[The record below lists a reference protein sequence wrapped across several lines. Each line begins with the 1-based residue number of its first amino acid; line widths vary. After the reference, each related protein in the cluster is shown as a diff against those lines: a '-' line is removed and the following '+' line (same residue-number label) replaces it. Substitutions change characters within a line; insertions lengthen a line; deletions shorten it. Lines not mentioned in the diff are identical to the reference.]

1 MAEPEPPGV
10 QQLSGRTQGARRAT
24 PFTATAVHFVA
35 HHGMADVG
43 EMNPDL
49 VGAPRFEPQLD
60 QRHAG

>member
-10 QQLSGRTQGARRAT
+10 QQLSGRRRGARRAT
-24 PFTATAVHFVA
+24 PFAATAVHLVT

-43 EMNPDL
+43 EVNPDL
-49 VGAPRFEPQLD
+49 MGAPRLEPQLY